1 MEQVLNSN
9 PTGERKSF
17 IKKQTGMGAIKKRL
31 RPFDGTVTVSLFITG
46 VFSIFT
52 TIFIVIILG
61 QETLLFFDSR
71 AFVIAKVPVIDDALA
86 QAVDTND
93 IEAVSAFADARLAE
107 SIASDQTE
115 FAIAFDGER
124 VPFQQSQFIQMGVGA
139 DREVMRVLDRGR
151 RTIRVQ
157 RALDGTN
164 PIAHATGTMLF
175 SMTEQQVRLIQD
187 LPSVQSVENIPWE
200 QVNVPY
206 ATIGDEFQFRNQT
219 VKVTDFN
226 STNAVIQCITPVT
239 QTFARTD
246 LPRRLAQGLSDGE
259 IFDYNN
265 LRWRVESTS
274 GNDVIAACVQDSTSQ
289 VAWSVLPVT
298 MLKISDIIEY
308 QNRDWRVSAYTN
320 QSVRIERCDA
330 GQYSDIPL
338 LDGFGRAFTPNTL
351 IEIGTE
357 IMSIESVSANSLRV
371 ERCMRGTFGTAKTQT
386 DGAYPAIALAD
397 EVTFGEFLTNT
408 AWTPQ
413 NGEYGILPLVV
424 ATMLI
429 TIVAL
434 IVAIPLGL
442 GAAIYLSEYA
452 PLKVRNTLKP
462 ILEILAG
469 IPTVVFGFFAVSFVT
484 PLLQGI
490 FGGVIQGQNILTAG
504 IVVGIL
510 IVPIISSLSEE
521 ALRAVPRAL
530 REASY
535 GLGATKL
542 ETTVRIIFPAAI
554 SGILASVIL
563 AASRAVGETMVVA
576 LAAGSVPKFTFNVFE
591 GAEAM
596 TGYIVRISG
605 GDLAYN
611 TIDYNSIFVVGATL
625 FVMTLAL
632 NIVSSI
638 VANRLREAY

>member
-1 MEQVLNSN
+1 MEQALNSN
-9 PTGERKSF
+9 RPERKSF
-17 IKKQTGMGAIKKRL
+17 IVKQTGSEAIKKRL
-31 RPFDGTVTVSLFITG
+31 RLFDGTITISLFVTG

-61 QETLLFFDSR
+61 QQTLLFFDSR

-86 QAVDTND
+86 QAVDTD
-93 IEAVSAFADARLAE
+93 DLEAVSAFADARLAE
-107 SIASDQTE
+107 PIASNQSE
-115 FAIAFDGER
+115 FTIVFDGDR
-124 VPFQQSQFIQMGVGA
+124 VPFQQSQFVQIGVGET
-139 DREVMRVLDRGR
+139 REVVRIVDRGR
-151 RTIRVQ
+151 RTIRVE
-157 RALDGTN
+157 RGLDKTT
-164 PIAHATGTMLF
+164 PLAHPTGTLLF

-187 LPSVQSVENIPWE
+187 LPSVQSIQNITWE

-206 ATIGDEFQFRNQT
+206 THVGDEFQFRNQT

-226 STNAVIQCITPVT
+226 STNAVIQCIGPVS
-239 QTFARTD
+239 QTFSRGE
-246 LPRRLAQGLSDGE
+246 LPRRLAQALSEGE
-259 IFDYNN
+259 VFDHNN
-265 LRWRVESTS
+265 LRWRVESADSNT
-274 GNDVIAACVQDSTSQ
+274 VTAACVPDSTTQ

-298 MLKISDIIEY
+298 MLKVSDIVEY
-308 QNRDWRVSAYTN
+308 QDRAWRVGAYTT

-330 GQYSDIPL
+330 GQYNDIPL
-338 LDGFGRAFTPNTL
+338 SDGFGRVFTPDTL
-351 IEIGTE
+351 VEIGTE
-357 IMSIESVSANSLRV
+357 IMRVQSTSPDSIRV
-371 ERCMRGTFGTAKTQT
+371 ERCVNGTFGTAKTRE
-386 DGAYPAIALAD
+386 DGVYPAIAIAE
-397 EVTFGEFLTNT
+397 EVEIWEFLTGT
-408 AWTPQ
+408 EWVPQ
-413 NGEYGILPLVV
+413 NGAFGILPLVI
-424 ATMLI
+424 ATSLI

-434 IVAIPLGL
+434 IVAVPLGL
-442 GAAIYLSEYA
+442 GSAIYLSEYA

-469 IPTVVFGFFAVSFVT
+469 IPTVVFGFFAVSMVT
-484 PLLQGI
+484 PFFQSI
-490 FGGVIQGQNILTAG
+490 FGNLIQGQNILTAG
-504 IVVGIL
+504 VVVGIL

-542 ETTVRIIFPAAI
+542 ETTVRVIFPAAI
-554 SGILASVIL
+554 SGILASIIL

-638 VANRLREAY
+638 VSNRLREAY